1 MEYQQIVA
9 HVQHL
14 QNIAARMH
22 ESSRSAKNFNLV
34 IVGAILTFGASTY
47 KPNIILVAVIPTI
60 LFALL
65 DAYYLRLERD
75 IINCQNKFLDG
86 SDEQKMTS
94 FLKLDLDSSL
104 PYKLKSFLGS
114 LASFSIWPYY
124 LGMLISIGIVY
135 WFTPLTPPSAG

>member
-1 MEYQQIVA
+1 MDYQQIVA
-9 HVQHL
+9 HIQHL
-14 QNIAARMH
+14 QTIAARMH

-47 KPNIILVAVIPTI
+47 KPNIILVALIPTL

-65 DAYYLRLERD
+65 DAYYLRLEREIVD
-75 IINCQNKFLDG
+75 AQNQFLDA
-86 SDEQKMTS
+86 SNDEKTAT
-94 FLKLDLDSSL
+94 FLKLNLDSTLGHKIKSL
-104 PYKLKSFLGS
+104 FGS

-135 WFTPLTPPSAG
+135 WFTPDTPPTAG